1 MGRLDGRAAWLGTGR
16 HRLAV
21 ASAPTKKGLGPQVE
35 GSLLALAGC
44 VPADKH
50 AAEMTVAR
58 LRRALGPA
66 AAVIQTVVKRGHRLD
81 VQHGAEWSA
90 EAAPA
95 TVARCLP

>member
-1 MGRLDGRAAWLGTGR
+1 MGGRLGSGPVGTGWR
-16 HRLAV
+16 
-21 ASAPTKKGLGPQVE
+21 SQAPQLKEGLGPQVE

-50 AAEMTVAR
+50 AVEMTVAR
-58 LRRALGPA
+58 LRRAFGPA

-90 EAAPA
+90 EPAPA
-95 TVARCLP
+95 TVAGCLP